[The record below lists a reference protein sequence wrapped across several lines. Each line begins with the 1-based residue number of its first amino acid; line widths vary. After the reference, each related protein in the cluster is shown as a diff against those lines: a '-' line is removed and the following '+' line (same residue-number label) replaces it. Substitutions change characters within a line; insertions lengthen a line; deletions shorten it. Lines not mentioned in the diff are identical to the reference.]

1 MLDLIHYTCSSSCIS
16 VLAVRVEE
24 IWASINTW
32 YIIEKHGYIIEGYS
46 RWKTEPPS
54 LLKSNGI
61 NWCWKRLSHA
71 MSLLIFTKS
80 PLDVF
85 CLWIFH
91 HFVRLFSNSFLPQ
104 LSSFGMPPV
113 LMRERERE
121 RERERARGGGKKIKK
136 KEKDVQYGIQ
146 QNLPWQNET
155 L

>member
-1 MLDLIHYTCSSSCIS
+1 M
-16 VLAVRVEE
+16 
-24 IWASINTW
+24 
-32 YIIEKHGYIIEGYS
+32 
-46 RWKTEPPS
+46 
-54 LLKSNGI
+54 KSNGI

-121 RERERARGGGKKIKK
+121 SKRRRKKN
-136 KEKDVQYGIQ
+136 KEKRKRRPIWDPAKFTVTKWNIVSKYQPYIIFIKYPHSCFLGSFP
-146 QNLPWQNET
+146 PWLWNWKYA
-155 L
+155 